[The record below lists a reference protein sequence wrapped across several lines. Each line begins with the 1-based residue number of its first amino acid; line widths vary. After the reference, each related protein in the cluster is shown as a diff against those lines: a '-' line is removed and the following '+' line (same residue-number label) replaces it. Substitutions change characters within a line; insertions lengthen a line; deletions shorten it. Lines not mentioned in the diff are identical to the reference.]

1 VLAGRIACQCRFVV
15 LRHKICATR
24 DALARLP
31 PLSLTP
37 FRPPPPPRG
46 ESLPLF
52 SHLQRARGAKSR
64 GCKSSL
70 GAVKSSGFA
79 SARSQ
84 IYMYGVFARRD
95 SYSQSDFIFFPA
107 AGAYIRWLRR
117 RRTAAPLRRCLL
129 PAFREKCKTQHSYS
143 ARVESSR
150 AAAPATAAKKPRDRE
165 NTL

>member
-1 VLAGRIACQCRFVV
+1 MLAGRIACQCRFVV

-37 FRPPPPPRG
+37 FRPPPPLRG

-70 GAVKSSGFA
+70 AAVKSSGFA

-95 SYSQSDFIFFPA
+95 SYSQSDFIFFPQRGHTY
-107 AGAYIRWLRR
+107 AGCA
-117 RRTAAPLRRCLL
+117 TAAPLRRCLL